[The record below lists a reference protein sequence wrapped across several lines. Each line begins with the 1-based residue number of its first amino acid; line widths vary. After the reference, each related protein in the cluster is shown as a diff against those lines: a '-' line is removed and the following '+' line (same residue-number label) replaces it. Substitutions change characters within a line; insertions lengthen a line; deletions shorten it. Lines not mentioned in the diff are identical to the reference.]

1 MPIVCSVY
9 IFGIWSNLV
18 VTIITLIGK
27 SDERK
32 LIGEQF
38 DAIKKAEKMN
48 HIYGRGYTCESEM
61 SSDLGEMIGL
71 GRGAHSSRLTS
82 THESNMSTLVP
93 IATPLHYPNV

>member
-1 MPIVCSVY
+1 MPIVCSVH

-38 DAIKKAEKMN
+38 DAIKKAEKIN

-61 SSDLGEMIGL
+61 SSDLGEMIGFE
-71 GRGAHSSRLTS
+71 RGANSCRLTS
-82 THESNMSTLVP
+82 TR
-93 IATPLHYPNV
+93 